1 MKGTQ
6 LTSTQAE
13 RIDKLAYL
21 SMVEIFQ
28 DLSKPEMEHIDRVTT
43 MVTTPKGRVFYSP
56 GENAEVL
63 FLLKKG
69 TVDIYR
75 ISPEG
80 KKLITSQLGT
90 GSVFG
95 KMNILG
101 QRMGEAYAEATSEC
115 LICVMSRSDVEQL
128 LLKDPRIAMR
138 LAQSLGNRLSEA
150 EARLEDM
157 AFKSVSARIASLLL
171 RLADD
176 RDWRGRRVVAGLTH
190 QQIAE
195 IIGSYRE
202 TVTVT
207 LNEFRTAGYV
217 DLGRRKVVLTDEA
230 GLARIA
236 ES

>member
-1 MKGTQ
+1 MQPT
-6 LTSTQAE
+6 TAQAE
-13 RIDKLAYL
+13 RTDKLTYL

-28 DLSKPEMEHIDRVTT
+28 DLSESEIQHIEQITT

-56 GENAEVL
+56 HDANEVL

-69 TVDIYR
+69 TVEVYR
-75 ISPEG
+75 INAEG
-80 KKLITSQLGT
+80 KKLVTARLQA

-95 KMNILG
+95 KMGILG
-101 QRMGEAYAEATSEC
+101 QRMDEAYAEATSEC
-115 LICVMSRSDVEQL
+115 LICVMSRSDVEQI
-128 LLKDPRIAMR
+128 LLKDPRIAVR
-138 LAQSLGNRLSEA
+138 LAQSLGNRLAEA

-157 AFKSVSARIASLLL
+157 AFKSVPGRVASLLL

-176 RDWRGRRVVAGLTH
+176 TDWRGRKIVKGLTH

-202 TVTVT
+202 TVTLT
-207 LNEFRTAGYV
+207 LNEFRANGHV
-217 DLGRRKVVLTDEA
+217 DTGRRKIILLDETR
-230 GLARIA
+230 LSEIA

>member
-1 MKGTQ
+1 MKSMQPT
-6 LTSTQAE
+6 TAQAE
-13 RIDKLAYL
+13 RTDKLTYL

-28 DLSKPEMEHIDRVTT
+28 DLSKSEMEHIDRVTT

-56 GENAEVL
+56 ADDSEVL

-69 TVDIYR
+69 NVDVYR
-75 ISPEG
+75 INAEG
-80 KKLITSQLGT
+80 KKLVTAQLSKGA
-90 GSVFG
+90 VFG
-95 KMNILG
+95 KMGILG
-101 QRMGEAYAEATSEC
+101 QRMDEAYAEATSEC

-138 LAQSLGNRLSEA
+138 LAQSLGNRLAEA

-157 AFKSVSARIASLLL
+157 AFKSVPGRVASLLL

-176 RDWRGRRVVAGLTH
+176 TDWRGRKVVKGLTH

-202 TVTVT
+202 TVTLT
-207 LNEFRTAGYV
+207 LNEFRNAGYV
-217 DLGRRKVVLTDEA
+217 DIGRRKITLLDEPK
-230 GLARIA
+230 LSEIA
-236 ES
+236 EA